1 MELGMDKEILFNVAE
16 ALNRLDQDKDLL
28 VMLMSV
34 SSAELDNNLQ
44 ALGTALNKGSWT
56 ELRAAAHRIKGTS
69 GTLGF
74 DSCHA
79 KATFLEKFCLSG
91 LAEKDPGQA
100 VILTH
105 DLQQTLNE
113 ALKAGL
119 AWAKT
124 A

>member
-1 MELGMDKEILFNVAE
+1 MNEEMLFNVTE
-16 ALNRLDQDKDLL
+16 ALKRLDQDKELL
-28 VMLMSV
+28 LMLMSV
-34 SSAELDNNLQ
+34 SSTELDNNLQ
-44 ALGTALNKGSWT
+44 ALGTALDKGSWT

-79 KATFLEKFCLSG
+79 KATYLEKFCSSG
-91 LAEKDPGQA
+91 SADNDPAKA
-100 VILTH
+100 VMLTH
-105 DLQQTLNE
+105 DLQQTLND

-119 AWAKT
+119 EWAKT